1 VKILGKGSFGL
12 VKLIIDPKT
21 NEMYALKIL
30 SKERIRGQKHIQHVM
45 NEKTILQRLRKK
57 HSDSNRM
64 KSQPNDFF
72 VNF

>member
-12 VKLIIDPKT
+12 VKLIIDMGT

-45 NEKTILQRLRKK
+45 NEKTILQRLKKK
-57 HSDSNRM
+57 HGEVGKK